1 MRDVKFILCLKVLS
15 PLLGHILLLFNKTYK
30 IIMSEKPKRRSW
42 VSDSD
47 SSSSDEDE
55 LMIIPGT
62 ERLSK

>member
-1 MRDVKFILCLKVLS
+1 
-15 PLLGHILLLFNKTYK
+15 
-30 IIMSEKPKRRSW
+30 MSEKPKRRSW

-55 LMIIPGT
+55 MINPRA

>member
-1 MRDVKFILCLKVLS
+1 
-15 PLLGHILLLFNKTYK
+15 
-30 IIMSEKPKRRSW
+30 MSEKPKRRSW

-55 LMIIPGT
+55 LTNNPGT